1 MENSKNHQ
9 VHSHKQANSNNL
21 NNHSNHDKHKQK
33 DHFTAAIVGIA
44 LLITISLI
52 ALKTGG
58 SQVTGYA
65 VSSANENAQNQ
76 ALREFNDV
84 KSLGTLAPGNY
95 YIDGS
100 GVVYWMDD
108 ESMPAVGKLTR
119 VDESQKSRNIFI
131 DNDGRV
137 GYTAG

>member
-1 MENSKNHQ
+1 MEHNKNHR
-9 VHSHKQANSNNL
+9 VHSH
-21 NNHSNHDKHKQK
+21 NHDKHKQK
-33 DHFTAAIVGIA
+33 DHFTAAMVGIA

-58 SQVTGYA
+58 NQVTGYA
-65 VSSANENAQNQ
+65 VSSANENVQNQ
-76 ALREFNDV
+76 NLREFNDA